1 MPDSVVLTLFYVAL
15 IAWAARAEYRR
26 AKERR
31 MEKQLEVMFEE
42 DPVVIEAAP
51 AGRRFEQ
58 RGLDEDARDGGWMP
72 LDEVVA
78 LRILACSFFDTPR
91 VIREMETGKTFRT
104 RLFEYRLVQ

>member
-51 AGRRFEQ
+51 EQ
-58 RGLDEDARDGGWMP
+58 ITLKQDLFRQ
-72 LDEVVA
+72 
-78 LRILACSFFDTPR
+78 I
-91 VIREMETGKTFRT
+91 ET
-104 RLFEYRLVQ
+104 LVEPTTIIGSNIV